1 MKVANCGCASSSKFR
16 TPSHLTLPPARA
28 DRAAD
33 CFAISPVGAERT
45 SLLRRQRNDGAEG
58 GILSRRCLLKWK
70 IHDPCLFQ
78 VEFAFHAPARFIGD
92 LALLQQ
98 PVDVFALSGDQFRP

>member
-1 MKVANCGCASSSKFR
+1 MTAHLRANSEGHPTLRSRRRGLIEPPIVSLFR
-16 TPSHLTLPPARA
+16 
-28 DRAAD
+28 
-33 CFAISPVGAERT
+33 PVGAKRNY
-45 SLLRRQRNDGAEG
+45 LLRHQRNDGAAG
-58 GILSRRCLLKWK
+58 GILCRRCLLKWK